1 MDTGLIDYALQ
12 ASVNFLMHS
21 YGLELP
27 QCGVA
32 KVWSEGTGIDIVHIF
47 YNYFKLLYRQWKPYD
62 S

>member
-32 KVWSEGTGIDIVHIF
+32 KQGTGIGIVHIF
-47 YNYFKLLYRQWKPYD
+47 HNYFKLLYRQ
-62 S
+62 